1 MNKKQEVIE
10 FKYGKAVV
18 NKGNKK
24 IAINEENKKLFT
36 FKMPHVKDL
45 EIIDNIK
52 DGFIVGGN
60 GYKGLINNKGKVL
73 LECVFDNLV
82 YSNESGLIEG
92 RLENEVNLFTIV
104 NDELNFEKG
113 YFVESEQESEN
124 V

>member
-1 MNKKQEVIE
+1 M
-10 FKYGKAVV
+10 
-18 NKGNKK
+18 
-24 IAINEENKKLFT
+24 
-36 FKMPHVKDL
+36 
-45 EIIDNIK
+45 
-52 DGFIVGGN
+52 
-60 GYKGLINNKGKVL
+60 L